1 MEQALLYTCIFF
13 CGWGCH
19 SLFSYIMSL
28 GYSVILLRNLLRD
41 IVYMMARVV
50 EVAYLIHEI
59 KMIELARAS
68 LSDKERENHV
78 KLHEIQMG
86 NLKRDIVGSITRN
99 FPKSFNNLI
108 EFYDWDSMMTWIDRE
123 LKINK
128 EIK

>member
-1 MEQALLYTCIFF
+1 MEVLLYICIFF
-13 CGWGCH
+13 CGWVCH
-19 SLFSYIMSL
+19 SFFSYIMSL
-28 GYSVILLRNLLRD
+28 GYSVMLLRNLLRD

-59 KMIELARAS
+59 KMIELSRAS

-108 EFYDWDSMMTWIDRE
+108 EFHDWDSMIKWIDKE

>member
-1 MEQALLYTCIFF
+1 
-13 CGWGCH
+13 
-19 SLFSYIMSL
+19 
-28 GYSVILLRNLLRD
+28 
-41 IVYMMARVV
+41 MMARVV

-108 EFYDWDSMMTWIDRE
+108 EFYDWDSMMTWIDKE